1 MGVVVIVTAKIAFV
15 FDCLHIYSM
24 KVKVTVTP
32 HAGDVYSVMY
42 VFMHEHALCFHAV
55 YVHVLQVE
63 ALTVLL
69 ISMLHLTGIYSTYTS

>member
-32 HAGDVYSVMY
+32 HAGDVYSLMINY
-42 VFMHEHALCFHAV
+42 CMCPCFA
-55 YVHVLQVE
+55 
-63 ALTVLL
+63 
-69 ISMLHLTGIYSTYTS
+69 G